1 MSTIR
6 TVWEV
11 LSADGFWAK
20 VRQVRWSLDG
30 AGPGASTG
38 TGASLRLR
46 NASTEQVELV
56 GVVLV
61 GDVLVDDNLVGD
73 ALVDDVVLQG
83 PSDGPHGTWRPA
95 DGLVPATKK
104 DRPAGP
110 TETVLRPA
118 ETGLRPAETVR
129 LLPGQEVMLP
139 LPPTVTPR
147 SGGSPGAPLV
157 AAVVL
162 RSVEGKAVKQ
172 WRLDAQGQVE
182 ILRDDKV
189 GFTPGSLLDG
199 VLSLFGGRG

>member
-1 MSTIR
+1 MSMIR

-20 VRQVRWSLDG
+20 VRRVRWSLDG
-30 AGPGASTG
+30 TGPGVSAG

-46 NASTEQVELV
+46 NASTQQVDLV

-73 ALVDDVVLQG
+73 VLVDDVVLQG
-83 PSDGPHGTWRPA
+83 PADGPHGTWRPA